1 MVSKQVLMKNYQNK
15 RHVIGIISVGRHLSA
30 ILNTCKYPAIKYTHF
45 CIKTKMIKIMPF
57 YFFNGHWSKN
67 QIHEWNK
74 QLIFFLYKIYSPCPQ
89 DRFTSMNIAY
99 IYSYMY
105 TLECIRNQGVF
116 LIHSIT
122 VCSYP
127 RHKLGC
133 ELRLPLR
140 GPLALN
146 GGEPRVCRLEFCTVR
161 SLCAFAFSLY
171 GK

>member
-99 IYSYMY
+99 ILVHVHVRM
-105 TLECIRNQGVF
+105 
-116 LIHSIT
+116 HS
-122 VCSYP
+122 
-127 RHKLGC
+127 KLRC
-133 ELRLPLR
+133 FF
-140 GPLALN
+140 N
-146 GGEPRVCRLEFCTVR
+146 SFNH
-161 SLCAFAFSLY
+161 SLLFSSA
-171 GK
+171 

>member
-57 YFFNGHWSKN
+57 YFFNGHWSKI

-74 QLIFFLYKIYSPCPQ
+74 QLIFFFYIKYIPPARRTGSLVWILH
-89 DRFTSMNIAY
+89 

-122 VCSYP
+122 VCSSP

>member
-45 CIKTKMIKIMPF
+45 CIKTKMIKLCHFIFLMVIDQRIKFMNGISSWFFF
-57 YFFNGHWSKN
+57 YIKYIPPARRTGSLVWILH
-67 QIHEWNK
+67 
-74 QLIFFLYKIYSPCPQ
+74 
-89 DRFTSMNIAY
+89 

>member
-30 ILNTCKYPAIKYTHF
+30 ILNTCKYPAIKFTHF

-74 QLIFFLYKIYSPCPQ
+74 QLIFFIYKIYSPCPQ

-99 IYSYMY
+99 ILVHVYVRM
-105 TLECIRNQGVF
+105 
-116 LIHSIT
+116 HSKLRCFFNSFIT
-122 VCSYP
+122 VCSSP